1 MAAASEISM
10 NAVGVTVLLEGC
22 IFSRSNMR
30 QAAKAFFR
38 LGGEHVFVSP
48 SENSF
53 EVASRS

>member
-1 MAAASEISM
+1 M

-30 QAAKAFFR
+30 QAAEAFFC

-48 SENSF
+48 SENSS